1 MTPADPRSAPI
12 GDEPVAPPGH
22 VLVVDDDIN
31 TCQMLVDGLKAEGFQ
46 ADSCTSGDAALRA
59 LEANDYGVVIT
70 DLRMLGMSGID
81 VCKQIVATRSD
92 VAVIVVTAFGSMETA
107 IDALR
112 AGAYDFITK
121 PFDLQVVAIA
131 LARAFERRALRLEV
145 ERLRR
150 ATRVDGAY
158 GDLLGA
164 SSAMLQVYD
173 LLDRIA
179 GTDSTLLLTGESG
192 TGKEIAAREIHR
204 RSKRRDGPFVA
215 VNCAAMPEALL
226 ESELFGHVRGAFT
239 DARAA
244 HYGLLVTAQGGT
256 LLLDE
261 IGDLP
266 AAIQPKL
273 LRVLQ
278 ERSVRPLGGTAER
291 SIDVRIIACTHR
303 DLESRA
309 EEGLFRQDLFYRINV
324 IHVAMP
330 ALRERGGDVLLLA
343 QRFLE
348 TLGAR
353 VGKQVSGLSPAAAE
367 RLMAYDWPGN
377 VRELHNCM
385 ERAVALARSATIEV
399 ADFPERIRN
408 HDSRHVL
415 VAGND
420 PSELVPLDEV
430 EKRYILRALEATGG
444 NKTLAAQRLGLSRK
458 TLYRRLVTYGV
469 AVGDEGVG

>member
-1 MTPADPRSAPI
+1 
-12 GDEPVAPPGH
+12 
-22 VLVVDDDIN
+22 
-31 TCQMLVDGLKAEGFQ
+31 
-46 ADSCTSGDAALRA
+46 
-59 LEANDYGVVIT
+59 
-70 DLRMLGMSGID
+70 
-81 VCKQIVATRSD
+81 
-92 VAVIVVTAFGSMETA
+92 
-107 IDALR
+107 
-112 AGAYDFITK
+112 
-121 PFDLQVVAIA
+121 
-131 LARAFERRALRLEV
+131 
-145 ERLRR
+145 
-150 ATRVDGAY
+150 
-158 GDLLGA
+158 
-164 SSAMLQVYD
+164 
-173 LLDRIA
+173 
-179 GTDSTLLLTGESG
+179 
-192 TGKEIAAREIHR
+192 
-204 RSKRRDGPFVA
+204 
-215 VNCAAMPEALL
+215 LL

-244 HYGLLVTAQGGT
+244 HDGLLVTAEGGS

-278 ERSVRPLGGTAER
+278 ERTVRPLGGTAER
-291 SIDVRIIACTHR
+291 PIDVRIIACTHR
-303 DLESRA
+303 DLESRV

-343 QRFLE
+343 QHFLE

-399 ADFPERIRN
+399 ADFPERIRH

-430 EKRYILRALEATGG
+430 EKRYILRALQATGG

-458 TLYRRLVTYGV
+458 TLYRRLMAYGV
-469 AVGDEGVG
+469 PVGDEGAG